1 MDPFEREYAQNVGPW
16 ILDADFSR
24 ISIKIHELSELK
36 LIELIELSEH
46 NLHCTAEKSFVMKV
60 TRS

>member
-16 ILDADFSR
+16 TLDADFSR

-36 LIELIELSEH
+36 LIELTELMS
-46 NLHCTAEKSFVMKV
+46 SIIVY
-60 TRS
+60 